1 MTKRPD
7 PAFHTLTTGAAYSQ
21 EAAIDKI
28 GPPAL
33 QEVTMVVNLPK
44 RTSGH
49 FESCRPE
56 LGVLAIPFLRCRG
69 RSRQHEARAA
79 FPQRRS
85 SNANSL
91 SGQNPAGSPQI
102 CAIFQRDNLQRHF

>member
-33 QEVTMVVNLPK
+33 QEVTMVVNLAWRLSRLAVMPACETRTQK
-44 RTSGH
+44 R
-49 FESCRPE
+49 
-56 LGVLAIPFLRCRG
+56 
-69 RSRQHEARAA
+69 
-79 FPQRRS
+79 
-85 SNANSL
+85 
-91 SGQNPAGSPQI
+91 
-102 CAIFQRDNLQRHF
+102 RHKLYL

>member
-33 QEVTMVVNLPK
+33 QEVTMVVNLAWRLSRLAVMPRDRLRGWAC
-44 RTSGH
+44 RTRTQK
-49 FESCRPE
+49 CRRK
-56 LGVLAIPFLRCRG
+56 L
-69 RSRQHEARAA
+69 
-79 FPQRRS
+79 
-85 SNANSL
+85 SL
-91 SGQNPAGSPQI
+91 
-102 CAIFQRDNLQRHF
+102 

>member
-33 QEVTMVVNLPK
+33 QEVTMVVNLAWRLSRLAVMPRDRPGFEPLHPK
-44 RTSGH
+44 S
-49 FESCRPE
+49 
-56 LGVLAIPFLRCRG
+56 IP
-69 RSRQHEARAA
+69 
-79 FPQRRS
+79 PV
-85 SNANSL
+85 
-91 SGQNPAGSPQI
+91 
-102 CAIFQRDNLQRHF
+102 